1 MLIMAAVLQ
10 SSTIVYKIFVKT
22 CFKYLACINKNEYIC
37 MCVFH
42 SIRLR

>member
-1 MLIMAAVLQ
+1 MLIMADLSQLAA
-10 SSTIVYKIFVKT
+10 IVYKIFVKT
-22 CFKYLACINKNEYIC
+22 CFKHLVCINKNEYIC